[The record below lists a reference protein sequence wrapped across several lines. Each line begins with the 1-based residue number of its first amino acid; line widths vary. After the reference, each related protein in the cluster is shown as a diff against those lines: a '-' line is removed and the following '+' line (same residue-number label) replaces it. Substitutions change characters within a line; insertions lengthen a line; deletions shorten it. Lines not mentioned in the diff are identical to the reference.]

1 MSACG
6 RQGPFSATGEGERTM
21 VVPDFPQEKII
32 RFEIE
37 AYKRPRSSKD
47 LRKTHV
53 SFSGSPLKHPY
64 NPKKVILIIDP
75 YSRKTS
81 YYEFRSQDI
90 SFVEELPS
98 IVDMEGKTITMVRIW
113 VKNMSVGVLCSLFL
127 VGETK
132 I

>member
-1 MSACG
+1 
-6 RQGPFSATGEGERTM
+6 M
-21 VVPDFPQEKII
+21 VVPDFPQEKIKK
-32 RFEIE
+32 FEIE

-53 SFSGSPLKHPY
+53 SFSGSPMKHPFDA
-64 NPKKVILIIDP
+64 KKVILIMDP

-90 SFVEELPS
+90 SYVEELPS
-98 IVDMEGKTITMVRIW
+98 IVDMDGKTITMVRIW
-113 VKNMSVGVLCSLFL
+113 VKKMSVALLCSLFL

-132 I
+132 R

>member
-1 MSACG
+1 
-6 RQGPFSATGEGERTM
+6 M
-21 VVPDFPQEKII
+21 VASDFPQGIKK
-32 RFEIE
+32 FEIE
-37 AYKRPRSSKD
+37 AYKRPKSSKD

-53 SFSGSPLKHPY
+53 SFSGSPLKHPFD
-64 NPKKVILIIDP
+64 PKKVILIMDP

-98 IVDMEGKTITMVRIW
+98 IVDMDGKTIMMVRIW
-113 VKNMSVGVLCSLFL
+113 VKKMSVALLCSLFL

>member
-1 MSACG
+1 
-6 RQGPFSATGEGERTM
+6 M
-21 VVPDFPQEKII
+21 VVPDFPQEIK

-37 AYKRPRSSKD
+37 AYKRPKSSKD
-47 LRKTHV
+47 LRRTYV

-64 NPKKVILIIDP
+64 DPKKVILIMDP
-75 YSRKTS
+75 YSRNTS

-98 IVDMEGKTITMVRIW
+98 IVDMDGKAITMVRIW
-113 VKNMSVGVLCSLFL
+113 VKKMSVALHCSLFL

>member
-1 MSACG
+1 
-6 RQGPFSATGEGERTM
+6 M
-21 VVPDFPQEKII
+21 VVPDFPQEIK

-53 SFSGSPLKHPY
+53 SFSGSPLKHPFD
-64 NPKKVILIIDP
+64 PKKVILIMDP

-90 SFVEELPS
+90 WFVEELPS
-98 IVDMEGKTITMVRIW
+98 IVDMDGKTITMVRIW
-113 VKNMSVGVLCSLFL
+113 VKKMSVALLCSMFL